1 MKTKLITT
9 LATVALA
16 GSLSAANVTFSNFA
30 PDFSALEAVTLE
42 SSGAVVADGTGT
54 VSIGYFAVES
64 DIASA
69 RNLAELDSAFTQ
81 FGAST
86 SFGGVGAF
94 NIDGLF
100 IGGADQP
107 ILSGSSFIGKNI
119 YMYGKNTP
127 TNEAFVYKFTNT
139 FEQDNPLFAD
149 TVVLL
154 DGASLLLG
162 NAISSPT
169 VDVGLGPDSHVQMV
183 LVPEPSSAALLA
195 GMLALGSVMLR
206 RRAA

>member
-30 PDFSALEAVTLE
+30 SDFSALEAVTLA

-54 VSIGYFAVES
+54 VSIGYFADES
-64 DIASA
+64 AIASA
-69 RNLAELDSAFTQ
+69 GSLAALDSAFTQ

-86 SFGGVGAF
+86 SFGGAGAF
-94 NIDGLF
+94 NIGGLF
-100 IGGADQP
+100 IGGADQA
-107 ILSGSSFIGKNI
+107 ILAGSSFIGENI

-149 TVVLL
+149 TVVML

-162 NAISSPT
+162 SAISSPT
-169 VDVGLGPDSHVQMV
+169 VDVGLGADSHVQMV
-183 LVPEPSSAALLA
+183 SVPEPSTA
-195 GMLALGSVMLR
+195 GLIAGLLALGSVMLR